1 MNDAIEMSWEGVVGV
16 EMDNKTLEPSASRF
30 RNLGGGGLG
39 SCFSVKDKR
48 VLEFLERCLYL

>member
-30 RNLGGGGLG
+30 RILGGGLG